1 MFKKIKFFNKKENTI
16 ELAEK
21 EEVLDDVL
29 YRQHLQNI
37 ELNKEKYR
45 DELIEENKSLIAE
58 AELQMKTDV
67 IAQNMFDLVSKIR
80 MNDLKIKK

>member
-21 EEVLDDVL
+21 EETLDDVL

-45 DELIEENKSLIAE
+45 DELIGENKSLIAE